1 MENGATYSGEAIK
14 EIANASSLEADWML
28 PHGRGELVYTNGDKY
43 IG

>member
-1 MENGATYSGEAIK
+1 MENGATYNGEAIK
-14 EIANASSLEADWML
+14 EIANSSSLEADWML